1 MITDIITGAGLVSLT
16 AGIWLEFGL
25 SWALI
30 AFGSIL
36 FCVGMGGVIRK

>member
-1 MITDIITGAGLVSLT
+1 MITDIITGLGLVSLT

-30 AFGSIL
+30 AFGLIL
-36 FCVGMGGVIRK
+36 FSVGMGAVLRK